1 MSRSKTAKPVTSRAS
16 VLDSAKARRIYLS
29 LRDRIHN
36 GALPPG
42 SRLPGEPTMAAQF
55 GVSRLLV
62 RRALDLLVVDKLV
75 DRRLGSGSYVR
86 DPAVAPPLTV
96 DLADVWSHL
105 FEMGRRTDVKL
116 IALSFDRPSMRLRDL
131 LNLKSGETVQR
142 ALRVRS
148 TRGEPFSHLVSFVP
162 ESLGRSFTEADLATT
177 PLLQLFERSGVIPA
191 TATQTVGAALAGP
204 EIAERLDVDVGTP
217 LLTLS
222 RTVFDTKG
230 RGIEHLEAH
239 YRPDLYEFQMNLI
252 RTGNPKSRHWEVAR
266 SKSVA

>member
-1 MSRSKTAKPVTSRAS
+1 MAKPVTSRAA
-16 VLDSAKARRIYLS
+16 VFDSAKARRIYLS

-36 GALPPG
+36 GALASG
-42 SRLPGEPTMAAQF
+42 GRLPGEPAMAAQF

-62 RRALDLLVVDKLV
+62 RRALDLLVAEKLV
-75 DRRLGSGSYVR
+75 ERRPGSGTYVR
-86 DPAVAPPLTV
+86 DPAVAPPMTV

-105 FEMGRRTDVKL
+105 FEMGRRTEVKL
-116 IALSFDRPSMRLRDL
+116 IALGFNRPSKRLTDL
-131 LNLKSGETVQR
+131 LKLTSGETVQR
-142 ALRVRS
+142 AVRVRS
-148 TRGEPFSHLVSFVP
+148 TRGEPFSYLVSFVP

-191 TATQTVGAALAGP
+191 TAVQTVGAALAGP
-204 EIAERLDVDVGTP
+204 EIAEHLRVDVGAP

-252 RTGNPKSRHWEVAR
+252 RTGSSKSERWQVAR
-266 SKSVA
+266 RKSA

>member
-1 MSRSKTAKPVTSRAS
+1 VASRAS

-36 GALPPG
+36 GALPAG
-42 SRLPGEPTMAAQF
+42 SRLPGEPAMAVQF

-62 RRALDLLVVDKLV
+62 RRALDLLVAEKLV

-86 DPAVAPPLTV
+86 EPSVAPPMTV

-105 FEMGRRTDVKL
+105 FEMGRRTEVKL
-116 IALSFDRPSMRLRDL
+116 IGLSFDPPSTRLREV
-131 LNLKSGETVQR
+131 LKLKLGEAVQR
-142 ALRVRS
+142 AVRVRS
-148 TRGEPFSHLVSFVP
+148 THGEPFSHLVSFVP
-162 ESLGRSFTEADLATT
+162 ESLGRSFTEVDLATT
-177 PLLQLFERSGVIPA
+177 PLLRLFERSGVIPA

-204 EIAERLDVDVGTP
+204 EIAERLRVDVGAP

-222 RTVFDTKG
+222 RTVLDTKG

-252 RTGNPKSRHWEVAR
+252 RTRNSKTEQWQVAR
-266 SKSVA
+266 KRSAA